1 MKTLKALLNS
11 QFGNSSQYNGQLAED
26 KALAYLQRRGLRLIE
41 RNFRCKGGEID
52 LILAEPASPQDWLIF
67 VEVRQRSSQ
76 RYGGAAAS
84 VTRGK
89 QAKLIIAAQIFL
101 QRYPHP
107 PPCRFDVLAIE
118 DNAIEWIKHAFE
130 A

>member
-1 MKTLKALLNS
+1 MIKLLKVQS
-11 QFGNSSQYNGQLAED
+11 PRQVSGQMAED
-26 KALAYLQRRGLRLIE
+26 RALAYLQQRGLKLIE

-52 LILAEPASPQDWLIF
+52 LILAEPASNLLVF

-89 QAKLIIAAQIFL
+89 QAKLIIAAQVFL
-101 QRYPHP
+101 QRYADLPA
-107 PPCRFDVLAIE
+107 CRFDVIAIE
-118 DNAIEWIKHAFE
+118 DDAIEWIRQAFE

>member
-1 MKTLKALLNS
+1 MKFLKVQS
-11 QFGNSSQYNGQLAED
+11 PRQVSGQMAED
-26 KALAYLQRRGLRLIE
+26 RALAYLQQRGLKLVE

-52 LILAEPASPQDWLIF
+52 LILAEPALNLLVF

-89 QAKLIIAAQIFL
+89 QAKLIIAAQVFL
-101 QRYPHP
+101 QRYADLPA
-107 PPCRFDVLAIE
+107 CRFDVIAIE
-118 DNAIEWIKHAFE
+118 DEAIEWIRQAFE

>member
-1 MKTLKALLNS
+1 MIKFPKVLSPRQAS
-11 QFGNSSQYNGQLAED
+11 GQIAED
-26 KALAYLQRRGLRLIE
+26 RALAYLQQRGLKLIE

-52 LILAEPASPQDWLIF
+52 LILAEPASNLLVF

-89 QAKLIIAAQIFL
+89 QAKLIIAAQVFL
-101 QRYPHP
+101 QRYADLPA
-107 PPCRFDVLAIE
+107 CRFDVIAIE
-118 DNAIEWIKHAFE
+118 DEAIEWIKQAFE

>member
-1 MKTLKALLNS
+1 M
-11 QFGNSSQYNGQLAED
+11 AED
-26 KALAYLQRRGLRLIE
+26 RALVYLQQRGLRLIE

-52 LILAEPASPQDWLIF
+52 LILAEPASNLLVF

-84 VTRGK
+84 VTRAK
-89 QAKLIIAAQIFL
+89 QAKLIIAAQVFL
-101 QRYPHP
+101 QRHADL
-107 PPCRFDVLAIE
+107 PPCRFDVVAI
-118 DNAIEWIKHAFE
+118 DDDAIEWIKQAFE

>member
-1 MKTLKALLNS
+1 MKFPKVQS
-11 QFGNSSQYNGQLAED
+11 PRQVSGQIAED
-26 KALAYLQRRGLRLIE
+26 RALAYLQQRGLKLIE

-52 LILAEPASPQDWLIF
+52 LILAEPASNLLVF

-89 QAKLIIAAQIFL
+89 QAKLIIAAQVFL
-101 QRYPHP
+101 QRYADLPA
-107 PPCRFDVLAIE
+107 CRFDVIAIE
-118 DNAIEWIKHAFE
+118 DDAVEWIRQAFE
-130 A
+130 V